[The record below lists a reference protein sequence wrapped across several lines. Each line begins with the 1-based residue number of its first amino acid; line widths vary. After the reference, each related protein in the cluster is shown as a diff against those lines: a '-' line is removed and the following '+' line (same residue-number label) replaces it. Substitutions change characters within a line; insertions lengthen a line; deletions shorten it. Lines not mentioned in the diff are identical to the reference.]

1 MMTLIAVIHII
12 VAIALV
18 GLVLIQD
25 SKGGGALGIGGGA
38 GSNSLL
44 GATGAQSLAAKAT
57 RWMAVIFALTC
68 ISLTVITARQSRSV
82 LDTGGALPA
91 AAPADPAAAT
101 ETAPLIPPATEGASP
116 AAAPVD
122 PVQEPKK

>member
-12 VAIALV
+12 VAITLV

-57 RWMAVIFALTC
+57 RWMAVIFAFTC
-68 ISLTVITARQSRSV
+68 IALTVITARNTRSV
-82 LDTGGALPA
+82 LDTGSVPVSTPQPA
-91 AAPADPAAAT
+91 ATTPVQTAPEAPAPN
-101 ETAPLIPPATEGASP
+101 
-116 AAAPVD
+116 APVD
-122 PVQEPKK
+122 SVPVAPATPDSK